1 MSSYMKGTVLLIG
14 FWLSFISCNS
24 TKTNTGKIKAVE
36 IKKENGKYTLY
47 RNGKPFII
55 KGGAGYTHLKELHEI
70 GGNTIRVWDTLQLT
84 KVLDSAQANHLAV
97 IVGIPLPL
105 NDNMDIFYNNDV
117 KVNASFKKI
126 TQTVNKF
133 KNHPALLC
141 WCLGNEIAFP
151 WKPNFNRFYKAFNSI
166 VDMIHR
172 DDPDH
177 PVTTTIMT
185 FRRKNIANIKLR
197 TNVDFIS
204 FNIFGSIHTLAKDL
218 DDFKWLW
225 NGPFLITEWGIEGP
239 WRKDKQNAWAAK
251 IEYNSTEK
259 ADQYLSIY
267 QKFMPV
273 NNPGF
278 LGEMVFYWGQK
289 QELTPT
295 WFSMFDKNGTK
306 TEAVNTMQY
315 IWTGKQAT
323 YHAPAVK
330 YMLINGKDGP
340 DNIFL
345 KPDSIAQAIVHLDK
359 PEKGLTFKW
368 QLIAE
373 DWFSPNNIFSAKEPK
388 TIEHAIVEINGT
400 GIKFKA
406 PNTEGPYRLL
416 AFVYNK
422 QGYVATCNTPF
433 YVLANP

>member
-1 MSSYMKGTVLLIG
+1 MSSYAKVTALLIV
-14 FWLSFISCNS
+14 FYLSFIACHS
-24 TKTNTGKIKAVE
+24 TKTNTGTIKEVE

-47 RNGKPFII
+47 RNGKPFIV
-55 KGGAGYTHLKELHEI
+55 KGGAGYTRLKELSEI
-70 GGNTIRVWDTLQLT
+70 GGNTIRVWDTLQLA
-84 KVLDSAQANHLAV
+84 KILDSAQAHHLAV

-105 NDNMDIFYNNDV
+105 NENMDAFYNNDA

-133 KNHPALLC
+133 KHHPALLC
-141 WCLGNEIAFP
+141 WCLGNEIEFP
-151 WKPNFNRFYKAFNSI
+151 WKPNFNKFYKAFNNI
-166 VDMIHR
+166 VDMIHH

-185 FRRKNIANIKLR
+185 FKRKNIANIKLR
-197 TNVDFIS
+197 TNIDFIS
-204 FNIFGSIHTLAKDL
+204 FNIFGSIQTLTKDL
-218 DDFKWLW
+218 DDFKWFW
-225 NGPFLITEWGIEGP
+225 NGPFLIAEWGIEGP
-239 WRKDKQNAWAAK
+239 WIKDSQNAWAGN
-251 IEYNSTEK
+251 IENSSNKK

-295 WFSMFDKNGTK
+295 WFSLFDKNGAK

-315 IWTGKQAT
+315 IWTGRQAT
-323 YHAPAVK
+323 HHAPAVK
-330 YMLINGKDGP
+330 YLLINDKGGP

-345 KPDSIAQAIVHLDK
+345 KPDSIAQAKVYMNK
-359 PEKGLTFKW
+359 PETALTYKW

-373 DWFSPNNIFSAKEPK
+373 DWYSPNGVYSAKEPK
-388 TIEHAIVEINGT
+388 PIENSILETTGA
-400 GIKFKA
+400 GIKFKV
-406 PNTEGPYRLL
+406 PHKEGPYRLL
-416 AFVYNK
+416 VFVYDQ